1 MTIAITHPFVSAK
14 GDGTDATLVRPSNW
28 NATHSTSM
36 ATANLLGRLT
46 AGVGAFEEIAI
57 TALIAAAL
65 NSASGAAFLTAIG
78 AGGFFTGDIK
88 ARYGTGALTGYVRLN
103 GNTIGSATSGAGERA
118 NADTQTL
125 FQYLWDTDPNLV
137 VGAGRGVSSIADWNA
152 NKSITLPDLRGRTIA
167 GLDGMGFTLAGRLTS
182 TYTTGTPDLLG
193 SGAGAES
200 QTLTLAQLPTGITG
214 TVSVGAGGA
223 AIPFVNPP
231 LLNQIITAP
240 GPGPNTNAPVSAQ
253 SWTSA
258 TSLTGTMTSNNTGG
272 NPHPN
277 VQPTLLM
284 TWYIKL

>member
-200 QTLTLAQLPTGITG
+200 QTLTAAQIPAHSHPITDQQHQHGVSITNAGGSNQFGPGGGGGLGTATTNFAFTGIT
-214 TVSVGAGGA
+214 TTNSNVGGGA
-223 AIPFVNPP
+223 AHTI
-231 LLNQIITAP
+231 
-240 GPGPNTNAPVSAQ
+240 
-253 SWTSA
+253 
-258 TSLTGTMTSNNTGG
+258 M
-272 NPHPN
+272 
-277 VQPTLLM
+277 QPTLLA
-284 TWYIKL
+284 TIYIKL